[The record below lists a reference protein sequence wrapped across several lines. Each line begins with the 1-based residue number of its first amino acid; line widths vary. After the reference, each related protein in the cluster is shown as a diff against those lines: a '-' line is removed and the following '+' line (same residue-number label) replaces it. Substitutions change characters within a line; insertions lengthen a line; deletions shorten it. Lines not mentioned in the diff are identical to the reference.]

1 MYTLRGSALE
11 SSEPIKRLRA
21 LKGIEWQQLQLE
33 LRFCK
38 TEEGFESPP
47 PLYPTMRGIMN
58 NIMEGRQIIIELAGE
73 QSIDGQTKPGGSFHI
88 LEFEDGEW
96 TGGGYADKDSLTER
110 VMEFFTED

>member
-1 MYTLRGSALE
+1 MV
-11 SSEPIKRLRA
+11 
-21 LKGIEWQQLQLE
+21 EWQQLQLE
-33 LRFCK
+33 LRSCK

-58 NIMEGRQIIIELAGE
+58 NMTSAILRQTGERRQIIIELAGE

-96 TGGGYADKDSLTER
+96 AGGGYADKDNLAERVEEFLTEDLE
-110 VMEFFTED
+110 EFFTED